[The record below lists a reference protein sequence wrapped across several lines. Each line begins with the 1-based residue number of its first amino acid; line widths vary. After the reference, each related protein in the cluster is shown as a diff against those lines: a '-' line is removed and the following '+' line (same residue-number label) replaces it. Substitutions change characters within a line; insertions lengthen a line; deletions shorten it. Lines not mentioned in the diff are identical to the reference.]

1 MTDLTNR
8 YACSLYVDL
17 RLGLLGGRVRDVDD
31 ARRETARV
39 YGTEAATYAQEVC
52 D

>member
-1 MTDLTNR
+1 MTDLTRR

-17 RLGLLGGRVRDVDD
+17 RLGLLGGRVRNPDE
-31 ARRETARV
+31 ARHETAKV
-39 YGTEAATYAQEVC
+39 YGTDAATYAQEVC